1 MKTNNFVTISTFGD
15 VIWSLCVI
23 KILGG
28 GNLYV
33 KLNGLDDFCRTHM
46 RWKDAGPHSGRLTQ
60 QDYEFMEPLLKAQD
74 YLKEVKVWT
83 DQQDDYPILLDHWK
97 FHQAERW
104 RGNQTECYALTL
116 GWNINDREIKKKL
129 LYEPWLT
136 PVEPLKI
143 PKKYIAVH
151 RAERYNYNG
160 KPSEDWYSYFE
171 NGLEENGFFI
181 GTDKEHADFEKMF
194 GVKIYHQKVSN
205 LLEMARYIQGSEL
218 IIANQSIHVAI
229 AIALGKSYRLEI
241 RKDYEVT
248 KTASG
253 YGDNWFPRINGYY
266 F

>member
-1 MKTNNFVTISTFGD
+1 MKIKNFVTFNTFGD
-15 VIWSLCVI
+15 IIWSLCAI
-23 KILGG
+23 KMLGG

-33 KLNGLDDFCRTHM
+33 KLNGLDDFAKNTLG
-46 RWKDAGPHSGRLTQ
+46 WKNAGPHSGRLTEK
-60 QDYEFMEPLLKAQD
+60 DYEFLEPLLKAQD

-83 DQQDDYPILLDHWK
+83 DERDDYPILLDHWK

-104 RGNQTECYALTL
+104 RGNQTECYALAL
-116 GWNINDREIKKKL
+116 GLDIEDPFIKKQL

-136 PVEPLKI
+136 PVDPLKI
-143 PKKYIAVH
+143 PNKYIAVH

-160 KPSEDWYSYFE
+160 TPSEDWYQYIE
-171 NGLEENGFFI
+171 NGLADNGFFI
-181 GTDKEHADFEKMF
+181 GTEKEHAEFESMF
-194 GVKIYHQKVSN
+194 GITIYHQKVHD